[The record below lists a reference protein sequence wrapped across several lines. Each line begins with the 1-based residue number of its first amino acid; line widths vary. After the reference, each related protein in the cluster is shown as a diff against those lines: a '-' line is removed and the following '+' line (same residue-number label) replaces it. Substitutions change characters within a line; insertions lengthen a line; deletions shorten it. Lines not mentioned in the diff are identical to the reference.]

1 MSTYYVT
8 LDINGHCEG
17 RYVEAESF
25 VEAERSAML
34 RVPKTDYASIRC
46 IEHLSEFR
54 ESPSRAV
61 TV

>member
-17 RYVEAESF
+17 SYVQAESF
-25 VEAERSAML
+25 VEAEDAAML
-34 RVPKTDYASIRC
+34 RVRKTDYASIRC
-46 IEHLSEFR
+46 IEDLSENR

-61 TV
+61 